1 MTAHPSTTMNND
13 HTMLTLKQID
23 SIPQGLLELESIKEI
38 DQILSQP
45 TLLHLE
51 GKEKQPLFVSV
62 LLHAN
67 EDTGFFAIQRLLR
80 KYQHHELP
88 RSVSIF
94 FGNIKATRDGVRR
107 LAGQPDYNR
116 VWPGT
121 EHPECEET
129 RIMQAVVDE
138 MAKRQP
144 FASIDVHNN
153 TGKNPHYGCINTL
166 APEFLHLSA
175 LFSRT
180 VVFFETPKGVQ
191 SMAMAAL
198 CPAVTIECGQPHQPY
213 SVEHATDYLDTVLHL
228 SQINADPV
236 NPHDVDVFQTV
247 ALVKVPKEVSF
258 SFTDTEVDILF
269 DQQLDKM
276 NFSELTGQTVF
287 ASVKKGSQV
296 NLEAWDDHEQNV
308 SDDYFVNNGKNIVL
322 TKAVMPA
329 MLTLV
334 EEIIRQDCLC
344 YLMKRLALPT

>member
-1 MTAHPSTTMNND
+1 MTAHPPTTMTND
-13 HTMLTLKQID
+13 HALLTLHQTNH
-23 SIPQGLLELESIKEI
+23 IPEGLLELESITDI
-38 DQILSQP
+38 DQILTQP

-80 KYQHHELP
+80 KYQDHELP
-88 RSVSIF
+88 RSLSIF
-94 FGNIKATRDGVRR
+94 FGNIKATREGVRR
-107 LAGQPDYNR
+107 LEGQPDYNR

-129 RIMQAVVDE
+129 RLMQTVVDE
-138 MAKRQP
+138 MAKRKP

-153 TGKNPHYGCINTL
+153 TGKNPHYGCINHL
-166 APEFLHLSA
+166 NPEFLHLSA

-191 SMAMAAL
+191 SMAMAEL
-198 CPAVTIECGQPHQPY
+198 CPSVTVECGQPHQPY

-228 SQINADPV
+228 SHINADPV
-236 NPHDVDVFQTV
+236 NPHDVDVYQTV
-247 ALVKVPKEVSF
+247 ALVNVPKDTSF
-258 SFTDTEVDILF
+258 SFTDTRVDILF

-276 NFSELTGQTVF
+276 NFSELTGETVF
-287 ASVKKGSQV
+287 AKVQEGSTV

-308 SDDYFVNNGKNIVL
+308 SEDYFVNDGKNIVL

-344 YLMKRLALPT
+344 YLMKRLDI